1 MMSRGRII
9 PREGEATMFASE
21 IMTSPV
27 KTIGPDA
34 TIEEAIELLLSLHV
48 SGLPVTDAE
57 GRLVGLVSE
66 GDFLHRAELGT
77 AKRKPRWIEFLLGPG
92 EVAESYVMSHG
103 RKVHDVMTRDVATV
117 GESASVNE
125 VVELME
131 RRKVK
136 RLPVVSGDRVVGV
149 ITRSDLLRV
158 LSRAVAPKPASAA
171 ERTDQAILDRLLAE
185 LREQGFASPKTL
197 DVTVDQGVVTL
208 TGEIFDERQR
218 PALVVAAENIP
229 GVNRV
234 VDKLVWIEPFS
245 GMTIGKT
252 EGF

>member
-1 MMSRGRII
+1 MSRGRII
-9 PREGEATMFASE
+9 PREGEAIMFASE

-34 TIEEAIELLLSLHV
+34 TIEEAIGLLLSLHV
-48 SGLPVTDAE
+48 SGLPVTDAD

-125 VVELME
+125 VVEVME

-136 RLPVVSGDRVVGV
+136 RLPVVSGDRVVGI

-158 LSRAVAPKPASAA
+158 LSKAVAPKPASAA
-171 ERTDQAILDRLLAE
+171 DCTDQAILDRLLAE

-234 VDKLVWIEPFS
+234 IDKLVWIEPFS